1 MSSVK
6 TRKLDI
12 STILAVVKAQTGS
25 GATGPT
31 PNPEIGYAVLRESR
45 PAGNNS
51 AITFNGTTP
60 ITRQINDV
68 SSNGL
73 NITLSQTPDWTF
85 TIQEAGTY
93 AIRAR
98 ACATPNNTTSFGQAY
113 YTTRLYLYNNSNQ
126 ILLSGD
132 SMVFGQFNDA
142 AVNNYINYWPNLS
155 GILTLPAS
163 SVVSLRQ
170 HTTNNIASAAIGG
183 ISENVNGR
191 EEVYAV
197 IEIQKIA

>member
-1 MSSVK
+1 MSSLK
-6 TRKLDI
+6 INSLNM
-12 STILAVVKAQTGS
+12 STILTVVRAQNAS
-25 GATGPT
+25 GATGT
-31 PNPEIGYAVLRESR
+31 SQIGYAVLRESR

-73 NITLSQTPDWTF
+73 NITLSQTPNWTF

-98 ACATPNNTTSFGQAY
+98 ACTTPNSQAGFAIQGY
-113 YTTRLYLYNNSNQ
+113 YTSRLYLYNNSNQ
-126 ILLSGD
+126 VLLSGD

-142 AVNNYINYWPNLS
+142 AVNNYINHWPNLS
-155 GILTLPAS
+155 GILTLPEN

-170 HTTNNIASAAIGG
+170 HTTSNVAGVPYGG

-197 IEIQKIA
+197 IEIQKLA

>member
-1 MSSVK
+1 MSSLK
-6 TRKLDI
+6 INSLNM
-12 STILAVVKAQTGS
+12 STILTVVRAQNAS
-25 GATGPT
+25 GATGT
-31 PNPEIGYAVLRESR
+31 SQIGYAVLRESR

-73 NITLSQTPDWTF
+73 NITLSQTPNWTF

-98 ACATPNNTTSFGQAY
+98 ACTTPNSQAGFATQGY
-113 YTTRLYLYNNSNQ
+113 YTSRLYLYNNSNQ
-126 ILLSGD
+126 VLLSGD

-142 AVNNYINYWPNLS
+142 AVNNYINHWPNLS
-155 GILTLPAS
+155 GILTLPEN

-170 HTTNNIASAAIGG
+170 HTTSNVAGVPYGG

-197 IEIQKIA
+197 IEIQKLA

>member
-12 STILAVVKAQTGS
+12 STILAVVKAQTTS
-25 GATGPT
+25 GATGP
-31 PNPEIGYAVLRESR
+31 PEIGYAVLRESR

-98 ACATPNNTTSFGQAY
+98 ACTTPNSQAGYAIQGY
-113 YTTRLYLYNNSNQ
+113 YTSRLYLYNNSNQ
-126 ILLSGD
+126 VLLSGD
-132 SMVFGQFNDA
+132 SMVFGHFNDA

-170 HTTNNIASAAIGG
+170 HTTSNVAGVPYGG
-183 ISENVNGR
+183 IAENVNGR

-197 IEIQKIA
+197 IEIQKLA